1 MRFLILPCLLAA
13 APALAHDATLPH
25 AHTDW
30 GLPVGLCLIA
40 VAAVG
45 AGLKARVARVRR

>member
-1 MRFLILPCLLAA
+1 MRYSVFPALLAT
-13 APALAHDATLPH
+13 PALAHEATLPH

-40 VAAVG
+40 LVVAVAAIRSKV
-45 AGLKARVARVRR
+45 RVRK

>member
-1 MRFLILPCLLAA
+1 MRFLVLCRFLVAS
-13 APALAHDATLPH
+13 PAVAHQATLPH

-40 VAAVG
+40 VAAV
-45 AGLKARVARVRR
+45 AARLKSRTARVRR

>member
-1 MRFLILPCLLAA
+1 MRFLILSCLLAA
-13 APALAHDATLPH
+13 SPALAHEAALPH

-40 VAAVG
+40 AAAVG
-45 AGLKARVARVRR
+45 AGLKARVARIRR